1 MFPSPAKEDSPLD
14 PAACRKRLQTILKHA
29 ECKRVQFH
37 DLRHLFVTTSLE
49 SGMDVKTLS
58 AIIGHVSAKTTLN
71 TYTHVTDAMRQT
83 AAAKI
88 DRGIGKCE
96 PHGKLGSDGKGLP
109 AQAAET
115 R

>member
-1 MFPSPAKEDSPLD
+1 M
-14 PAACRKRLQTILKHA
+14 R
-29 ECKRVQFH
+29 FH
-37 DLRHLFVTTSLE
+37 DLRHLFVTTALE

-88 DRGIGKCE
+88 DRGIGKGE
-96 PHGKLGSDGKGLP
+96 PRDKPNSNGEGKQQAVKTVAEESFGKILL
-109 AQAAET
+109 
-115 R
+115 